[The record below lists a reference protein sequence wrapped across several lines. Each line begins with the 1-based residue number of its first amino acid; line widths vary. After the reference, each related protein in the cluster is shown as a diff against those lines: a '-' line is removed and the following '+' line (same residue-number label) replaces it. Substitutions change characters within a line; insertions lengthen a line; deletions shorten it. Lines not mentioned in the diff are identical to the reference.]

1 MHDVLHRCILPA
13 IATMTYLLPLPGG
26 SALFHQP
33 GTLPFR
39 GHPIGALEVKVTL
52 PVQVEFG
59 VGTQEGLNILVAGI
73 CHLWAG
79 IIGDKDL
86 AGLVHHIAVKPY
98 PAGGPIT

>member
-1 MHDVLHRCILPA
+1 MYDVLHRSISPA
-13 IATMTYLLPLPGG
+13 IATMTYLLPHPGG
-26 SALFHQP
+26 LGLFHQP

-39 GHPIGALEVKVTL
+39 GHPVGALEVEVAL

-59 VGTQEGLNILVAGI
+59 VGAQEGLNIFVAGI

-86 AGLVHHIAVKPY
+86 AGLVHDIAVKPY

>member
-1 MHDVLHRCILPA
+1 M
-13 IATMTYLLPLPGG
+13 
-26 SALFHQP
+26 
-33 GTLPFR
+33 TLP
-39 GHPIGALEVKVTL
+39 I
-52 PVQVEFG
+52 QVEFG

-98 PAGGPIT
+98 PAGGPIS